1 VADWTDD
8 PVVRDFRA
16 QISDADAAILEAV
29 NKRLELVGRLREYKE
44 SQGYP
49 FVDRKREAALLEE
62 LARTNP
68 GPLSPDGLRQLY
80 ACLLGLT
87 KREVSGRTAQT
98 L

>member
-16 QISDADAAILEAV
+16 QISDADSVILEAV
-29 NKRLELVGRLREYKE
+29 NRRLELVGRLREYKE

-49 FVDRKREAALLEE
+49 FVDREREAALLEQ
-62 LARTNP
+62 LARANP
-68 GPLSPDGLRQLY
+68 GPLSPNGLRQLY
-80 ACLLGLT
+80 ASLLDLT
-87 KREVSGRTAQT
+87 KREVSGRAAPT